1 VNNGPLLFFGI
12 LATLASSFWA
22 LLLAPQL
29 QIGQQQPVV
38 LESTGQAYPAPRPG
52 LAQQG
57 AQVYRSQ
64 GCVECHSQ
72 QVRQTGVNF
81 EVWLTDAGTNKA
93 ELIAALTRF
102 SVPQSDASRVVEQ
115 IPSKIFSG
123 LTAAAAQGI
132 ARNLTNGEAKAQAV
146 LVTLGPDIQRAWGS
160 RATVTQDYLQDYPV
174 QLGSQR
180 IGPDLANYGARN
192 TNVAL
197 TLLHLYEPNRN
208 PYESNQTSKS
218 MMPPYRYL
226 FEKRR
231 LHVGQPK
238 PDNAILVLNRNETS
252 GGEAVI
258 PKPEA
263 EALAAYLISLKADVP
278 LPNAPAYVPPTK
290 VATAEA
296 GSTNGAAPGNPPVK

>member
-29 QIGQQQPVV
+29 QIGQQQPIV
-38 LESTGQAYPAPRPG
+38 LESTGQAYPAARPG

-81 EVWLTDAGTNKA
+81 EVWLTEAGTNKA
-93 ELIAALTRF
+93 ELVTALTGF
-102 SVPQSDASRVVEQ
+102 NVPQVDAARLVEQ
-115 IPSKIFSG
+115 VPSKILSG
-123 LTAAAAQGI
+123 LTVAAAGSI

-146 LVTLGPDIQRAWGS
+146 LVTLGPDIRRGWGP
-160 RATVTQDYLQDYPV
+160 RATVTQDYLHDYPV

-192 TNVAL
+192 TNIAL
-197 TLLHLYEPNRN
+197 TLLHLYEPNRTM
-208 PYESNQTSKS
+208 PKS

-231 LHVGQPK
+231 LEPGEPK
-238 PDNAILVLNRNETS
+238 PDNAILVLNRNQS
-252 GGEAVI
+252 GEREAII

-278 LPNAPAYVPPTK
+278 LPNAPAYVPPTT
-290 VATAEA
+290 VSPAEV
-296 GSTNGAAPGNPPVK
+296 GSTNGAAPGAPPVQ

>member
-1 VNNGPLLFFGI
+1 
-12 LATLASSFWA
+12 
-22 LLLAPQL
+22 
-29 QIGQQQPVV
+29 
-38 LESTGQAYPAPRPG
+38 
-52 LAQQG
+52 
-57 AQVYRSQ
+57 
-64 GCVECHSQ
+64 
-72 QVRQTGVNF
+72 VNF

-102 SVPQSDASRVVEQ
+102 SVPQSDASQVVEQ
-115 IPSKIFSG
+115 IPSKIFGG

-146 LVTLGPDIQRAWGS
+146 LVTLGADIQRRWGS

-197 TLLHLYEPNRN
+197 TLLHLYEPNRTM
-208 PYESNQTSKS
+208 PKS

-231 LHVGQPK
+231 LHLGQPK
-238 PDNAILVLNRNETS
+238 PDNAILVLNRTETS
-252 GGEAVI
+252 GGEAII

-278 LPNAPAYVPPTK
+278 LANAPAYVPPTK
-290 VATAEA
+290 VSSAEA
-296 GSTNGAAPGNPPVK
+296 GSTNGAAPGTPPVK